1 MGRTRH
7 GRQTTYENN
16 VRETS
21 GKQRTLK
28 SPEGL
33 ELQKNLKV
41 GIVHFP
47 ASTNTQRR
55 DSSVAAIPSL
65 HILHLLLLEEAEVD
79 ASIVAVLHE
88 ARMRGEVIVGT
99 MFQDK

>member
-1 MGRTRH
+1 MGWPRH

-21 GKQRTLK
+21 GKQRTMK
-28 SPEGL
+28 SPEGRDSP
-33 ELQKNLKV
+33 
-41 GIVHFP
+41 FP
-47 ASTNTQRR
+47 RFLNTQRR
-55 DSSVAAIPSL
+55 DSSHAAIPSL